1 MKRVIQLS
9 AIFCIV
15 LIVMTQNGFSQ
26 MFVNSAGVFNGT
38 SSYLAIPNNAELN
51 PTAAITLEAWVYPTA
66 TTSAF
71 PEEIIGKNW
80 SSSYSLAMYQPSSP
94 LAGRLCFYP
103 SGGGSGVWIVS
114 KTPLPLNKWSHI
126 AVTYN
131 GTGTYFYL
139 NGFYDTSSA
148 QVSGPIAV
156 NTDSVYIGCERVG
169 TVPAYFFSGN
179 ITGVRI
185 WSIARPQADIM
196 RDMNIPLTMHFPSGL
211 YAGLL
216 ASYPYISDPQ
226 TFDWSGSVNNTAYVR
241 NIGILDLSQKIT
253 EFYDYNNN
261 VKFDGITAY
270 LAGGNV
276 SDYNATTGIT
286 LEAWV
291 KRDTTGTQ
299 ASNGNVVNKSGGTS
313 RYDYGL
319 WVNSDGSVSFGLNNG
334 INLVTTPNGLV
345 SLARWYHLAVTYAQ
359 TTGAMTM
366 YINGDSV
373 SGNVIGGI
381 AINNNPD
388 SLCIGGI
395 SATSYF
401 ASKFKGQIDGV
412 RIWKNVARTRAQII
426 GNMYRC
432 VTPDGALPCVEYT
445 FDSYTNAGHGSGNG
459 YYVGA
464 PLMFNGSA
472 KITSEHRNLNNE
484 LSSPMLSANE
494 LGYYSTSDNA
504 FSTKRFFIPDG
515 SAAGI
520 TDSVYVNAG
529 GTVTDLTAFVL
540 INQTWVSDIILTF
553 TSPTGV
559 SVMLTPAS
567 GNSAANDLMTIF
579 TSAADSTYGFSNLAL
594 FPYSPKVKPTNPFT
608 PFIGTVRSGW
618 WKMKFTDPV
627 PGDIGYVNG
636 WGIKIMSVT
645 GTGNET
651 NSPYKFELNQNFP
664 NPFNPVTRINFT
676 IPVSDNVK
684 IEVFDIT
691 GKSVNILTDQKYS
704 EGHHSVQFTGDG
716 ISSGVYFYKLTTSK
730 FTDVK
735 RMILLK

>member
-9 AIFCIV
+9 AIICIV

-26 MFVNSAGVFNGT
+26 MYTNSAGVFNGT

-71 PEEIIGKNW
+71 PEVIIGKNF
-80 SSSYSLAMYQPSSP
+80 SSSYSLGMYQPSSP
-94 LAGRLCFYP
+94 LARRLIFYP
-103 SGGGSGVWIVS
+103 SGGGSGVFIVG

-131 GTGTYFYL
+131 GTATWFYL

-156 NTDSVYIGCERVG
+156 NTDSVYIGCDRAA
-169 TVPAYFFSGN
+169 TFPAYFFSGN

-185 WSIARPQADIM
+185 WSTARPQADIM
-196 RDMNIPLTMHFPSGL
+196 RDMYIPLTMHFPSGL
-211 YAGLL
+211 YTGLL

-226 TFDWSGSVNNTAYVR
+226 TVDWSGSVNNTAYAR
-241 NIGILDLSQKIT
+241 TMSILDLSQKIT
-253 EFYDYNNN
+253 VFYDYNNN
-261 VKFDGITAY
+261 VSFDGLTAY

-299 ASNGNVVNKSGGTS
+299 ASNGNVVNKSGGAN

-319 WVNSDGSVSFGLNNG
+319 WVNSDGSVSFGLNDGLNF
-334 INLVTTPNGLV
+334 ITTPNGLV

-359 TTGAMTM
+359 TTGAMTI
-366 YINGDSV
+366 YVNGDSV
-373 SGNVIGGI
+373 SGNVIGSI

-395 SATSYF
+395 SATAYF

-412 RIWKNVARTRAQII
+412 RIWKNVARTRAQIK
-426 GNMYRC
+426 GNMYRS

-651 NSPYKFELNQNFP
+651 NIPFKFELAQNYP
-664 NPFNPVTRINFT
+664 NPFNPATTINYTIQKLGLVTLKVYDILGKEVATLVNETKDAGNYSINFNA
-676 IPVSDNVK
+676 SK
-684 IEVFDIT
+684 
-691 GKSVNILTDQKYS
+691 L
-704 EGHHSVQFTGDG
+704 
-716 ISSGVYFYKLTTSK
+716 SSGMYFYKLESGN
-730 FTDVK
+730 FSNVK
-735 RMILLK
+735 KMIILK